1 MQAADSF
8 DSAAN
13 YLDSRLRAALVGV
26 DSRVKESA
34 YEIRLRSARPVVIV
48 TRGGSLFVYGS
59 GRTGEVY
66 SPGALTASPAELQ
79 ASFSRM
85 CGYSVHSNSAAAAS
99 GFISLAHGH
108 RAGVCGT
115 AVMAENGTVRAF
127 RDISSVNLRIA
138 HEVRGAAD
146 EIYTRLFNNGAV
158 SAIIAGPPLSG
169 KTTLLRTLC
178 GELPPLSGEIEKGDT
193 VRIGYFAQHCPALD
207 PDTRIIDAVKDV
219 AVHVYTPDG
228 DLSASHMS
236 ETFLYQSQIQ
246 NQKVSSLS
254 GGEQRRLYLLRIL
267 MAAPNVLI
275 LAAPTNALN
284 LATLNILEDYLDSF
298 QGAIIAVSHD
308 RYFLDRLTTHLFAVE
323 DAHMVPYIGGYQSYL
338 DAQEAKAEAMADM
351 KQPAAAKPK
360 ATRVRVQTQLKF
372 SYKEQRDF
380 DTIENRVAELEEKL
394 AQLEKEIAAN
404 ASDYTK
410 VTELMD
416 TQAKT
421 QQELDEATE
430 RWLFLQEK
438 WEQIQA
444 QKG

>member
-115 AVMAENGTVRAF
+115 AVMAENGTVKAF

-169 KTTLLRTLC
+169 KTTLLRDLARRLSGPSGGNFFRVAVVDERGEIAASSGGCPQCDVGFSDVLTGYPKDAGILTALSTLSPQMIIC
-178 GELPPLSGEIEKGDT
+178 DEIGSLSEAKRISEGMSSGVNFLVSVHVGKNEDLRRRPAVSELISSGVFSKLVMLGEAPGEIEGIYDLKERSYANDGSLVDGCRA
-193 VRIGYFAQHCPALD
+193 VPCGRICGAYADASREPA
-207 PDTRIIDAVKDV
+207 
-219 AVHVYTPDG
+219 
-228 DLSASHMS
+228 
-236 ETFLYQSQIQ
+236 
-246 NQKVSSLS
+246 
-254 GGEQRRLYLLRIL
+254 
-267 MAAPNVLI
+267 
-275 LAAPTNALN
+275 
-284 LATLNILEDYLDSF
+284 
-298 QGAIIAVSHD
+298 
-308 RYFLDRLTTHLFAVE
+308 
-323 DAHMVPYIGGYQSYL
+323 
-338 DAQEAKAEAMADM
+338 
-351 KQPAAAKPK
+351 
-360 ATRVRVQTQLKF
+360 
-372 SYKEQRDF
+372 
-380 DTIENRVAELEEKL
+380 
-394 AQLEKEIAAN
+394 
-404 ASDYTK
+404 
-410 VTELMD
+410 
-416 TQAKT
+416 
-421 QQELDEATE
+421 
-430 RWLFLQEK
+430 
-438 WEQIQA
+438 
-444 QKG
+444 

>member
-115 AVMAENGTVRAF
+115 AVMAENGTVKAF

-146 EIYTRLFNNGAV
+146 EIYTQLFNNGAV
-158 SAIIAGPPLSG
+158 SAIIAG
-169 KTTLLRTLC
+169 
-178 GELPPLSGEIEKGDT
+178 
-193 VRIGYFAQHCPALD
+193 
-207 PDTRIIDAVKDV
+207 
-219 AVHVYTPDG
+219 
-228 DLSASHMS
+228 
-236 ETFLYQSQIQ
+236 
-246 NQKVSSLS
+246 
-254 GGEQRRLYLLRIL
+254 
-267 MAAPNVLI
+267 
-275 LAAPTNALN
+275 
-284 LATLNILEDYLDSF
+284 
-298 QGAIIAVSHD
+298 
-308 RYFLDRLTTHLFAVE
+308 
-323 DAHMVPYIGGYQSYL
+323 
-338 DAQEAKAEAMADM
+338 
-351 KQPAAAKPK
+351 AAA
-360 ATRVRVQTQLKF
+360 L
-372 SYKEQRDF
+372 
-380 DTIENRVAELEEKL
+380 
-394 AQLEKEIAAN
+394 
-404 ASDYTK
+404 
-410 VTELMD
+410 
-416 TQAKT
+416 
-421 QQELDEATE
+421 
-430 RWLFLQEK
+430 
-438 WEQIQA
+438 
-444 QKG
+444 G